1 MALLV
6 LAAAGVVVS
15 SLALARHFAPEVE
28 PADPSSYWNSSAVNH
43 SPYAVVDG
51 IPVAVLGIAGYAL
64 TGAMAFY
71 RRRELTAVCSLFGLA
86 YELYLTNLGAHI
98 LQLWCV
104 YRVVFLAIITSIV
117 FWPLGATGAS
127 PASKAA
133 QRGMPPGS
141 VLSFKP
147 LKRQFLTEELNI
159 LADLIQRH
167 SYFMQLSC
175 YSYIRCCTRGGFPA

>member
-1 MALLV
+1 MRIALLV
-6 LAAAGVVVS
+6 LAAAGIVVS

-43 SPYAVVDG
+43 SPCAVVDG

-86 YELYLTNLGAHI
+86 YELYLTNLEAHI

-104 YRVVFLAIITSIV
+104 YCPGHHHVHRLLAFGERPAHRQPARQPSGECLPAVFCFS
-117 FWPLGATGAS
+117 
-127 PASKAA
+127 
-133 QRGMPPGS
+133 
-141 VLSFKP
+141 
-147 LKRQFLTEELNI
+147 N
-159 LADLIQRH
+159 H
-167 SYFMQLSC
+167 
-175 YSYIRCCTRGGFPA
+175 